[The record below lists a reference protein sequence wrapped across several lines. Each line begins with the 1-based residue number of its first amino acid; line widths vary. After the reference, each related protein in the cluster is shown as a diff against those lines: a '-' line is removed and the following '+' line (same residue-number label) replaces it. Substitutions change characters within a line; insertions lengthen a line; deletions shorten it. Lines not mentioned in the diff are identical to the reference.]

1 MIIDSFDWF
10 IPYWI
15 LVQYSTLLLSC
26 GIYNTE
32 QKLFFA
38 MHWMRDWRLDSLDSL
53 TRHDSPKSQSHA
65 RMHEWIDNN
74 HNLITLSTID
84 DRRLLIVDCWLLITR
99 EGDKSPKTLNISSPP
114 RRTELCV
121 GIDAGHIF
129 TFEMSGRIIVLWR
142 AGQQGAERSVFSF
155 CCPFQSLNDPFLQH
169 DTIDHV
175 NTTPLQ

>member
-15 LVQYSTLLLSC
+15 LVQYSTLQ
-26 GIYNTE
+26 YRTE
-32 QKLFFA
+32 VVLRDDG
-38 MHWMRDWRLDSLDSL
+38 HWMRDWRLDSLDSL

-84 DRRLLIVDCWLLITR
+84 DCWLLIVDCWLLITR

-129 TFEMSGRIIVLWR
+129 TFEMSGRIIVLW
-142 AGQQGAERSVFSF
+142 GQDSRERSVFSF